1 MKGMK
6 LRKLMCL
13 VLAAVL
19 AFGGILVPGTKASA
33 AEAPKYRN
41 VMYYGDWSVYAGQ
54 NYFNPSDIDGSQIT
68 HLNFAFMDV
77 DKSGN
82 LVLCDEFADF
92 DKLLPEQT
100 GLAYGAPYGGVL
112 GGMVILRDK

>member
-1 MKGMK
+1 MKGRK
-6 LRKLMCL
+6 LRKLLCL
-13 VLAAVL
+13 VLSAVL
-19 AFGGILVPGTKASA
+19 VLSGVIIPSTKASA
-33 AEAPKYRN
+33 AETPTYRS

-92 DKLLPEQT
+92 DKLLPEQN
-100 GLAYGAPYGGVL
+100 GLPYGTPCLYERTNTG
-112 GGMVILRDK
+112 